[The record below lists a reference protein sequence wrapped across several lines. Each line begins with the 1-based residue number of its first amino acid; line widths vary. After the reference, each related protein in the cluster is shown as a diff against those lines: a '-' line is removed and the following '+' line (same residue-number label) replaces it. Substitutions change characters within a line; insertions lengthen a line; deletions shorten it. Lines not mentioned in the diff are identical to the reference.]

1 MRTCMHVVYCR
12 YKRYLQSKDLSAVTS
27 EDLDCVLGRKRSRQS
42 SPEVKQVRE
51 KRTYLTP
58 CFTVSQ
64 QNCLCAHVCP
74 RVPMCAHVCPR
85 VPTCAHVCPCCGEQC
100 PSCWS
105 IASFPGRFWKI
116 REKGLVSTVHAYAYL
131 WEILGI
137 LCYFL
142 CAVMLHVGTLVS
154 IFSQKTY
161 WLHSWHFYHN
171 HATKELSR
179 HRYARSK

>member
-1 MRTCMHVVYCR
+1 MSLVMRTCINVVYCR

-85 VPTCAHVCPCCGEQC
+85 VPTCAHVCPRV
-100 PSCWS
+100 PM
-105 IASFPGRFWKI
+105 
-116 REKGLVSTVHAYAYL
+116 L
-131 WEILGI
+131 WW
-137 LCYFL
+137 
-142 CAVMLHVGTLVS
+142 AVS
-154 IFSQKTY
+154 IMLVYSLVPRAVLKNQRKGPGIHCSRMRLSLGNSGNSVLFSVCYDVTC
-161 WLHSWHFYHN
+161 
-171 HATKELSR
+171 
-179 HRYARSK
+179 RYTS

>member
-1 MRTCMHVVYCR
+1 MRTCIHVVYCR

-64 QNCLCAHVCP
+64 QNCLYAHVCPCVSMCAHVCP
-74 RVPMCAHVCPR
+74 CVPMCAHVCPR
-85 VPTCAHVCPCCGEQC
+85 VPTCVHVCPCCGEQC

-105 IASFPGRFWKI
+105 IALLIPRPVSKNQRKGPGI
-116 REKGLVSTVHAYAYL
+116 H
-131 WEILGI
+131 
-137 LCYFL
+137 C
-142 CAVMLHVGTLVS
+142 LHMR
-154 IFSQKTY
+154 
-161 WLHSWHFYHN
+161 
-171 HATKELSR
+171 LS
-179 HRYARSK
+179 SGSPGNSG